1 LVKVKLNDILK
12 RLIPAQRQ
20 QASDQ
25 EPLSMVLLLRTPH
38 FFRDIELR
46 TAAEKAWG
54 VSFSDGEGSMHCVIQ
69 KGTTTLMKAGPHL
82 LSFCHYPKPYV
93 ENPKEN
99 TAWLPKASQRR
110 AWAEHEACL
119 GVDYMNRDPDAEL
132 AYCVLAKLIAEMLDE
147 NCAGIYVPREKS
159 LIPNDG
165 SLYPELQR
173 IASSRTTGIV
183 PPI

>member
-1 LVKVKLNDILK
+1 MKLNNILRK
-12 RLIPAQRQ
+12 LIPACRQ
-20 QASDQ
+20 QPSDQ

-38 FFRDIELR
+38 FFRDTELR

-54 VSFSDGEGSMHCVIQ
+54 VSFSGGEGSMHCVVQ

-82 LSFCHYPKPYV
+82 LSFFHYPKPYV

-99 TAWLPKASQRR
+99 TDWLPKANQRR
-110 AWAEHEACL
+110 AWTEHAACV
-119 GVDYMNRDPDAEL
+119 GVDYVNRDTDAEL

-147 NCAGIYVPREKS
+147 NCAGIYVPRENS
-159 LIPNDG
+159 LIPNDQ

-173 IASSRTTGIV
+173 IASARTTGIV
-183 PPI
+183 LPS